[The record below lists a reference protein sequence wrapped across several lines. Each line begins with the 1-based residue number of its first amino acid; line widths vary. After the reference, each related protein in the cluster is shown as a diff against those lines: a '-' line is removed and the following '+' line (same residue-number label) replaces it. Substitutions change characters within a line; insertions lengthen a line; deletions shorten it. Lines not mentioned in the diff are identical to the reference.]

1 MLETQNNLVKEV
13 QECISSMN
21 SIMKNTREE
30 LMATTNSNQLLMTE
44 NMRNLTKALEVVKN
58 STLDSGQPRSSPG
71 RLEQENGAH

>member
-13 QECISSMN
+13 QESISSMN

-44 NMRNLTKALEVVKN
+44 NMRNL
-58 STLDSGQPRSSPG
+58 S
-71 RLEQENGAH
+71 